1 MNKPLPTVGDRVF
14 LKTKSGY
21 VDPASWR
28 VDQIASTQ
36 VELVKGDYR
45 KIMTFEQFKKIH
57 QEELIVDFTPTKEG
71 LKCQP

>member
-1 MNKPLPTVGDRVF
+1 MKNKPLPAVGELVF
-14 LKTKSGY
+14 LKTKNGY
-21 VDPASWR
+21 VDPSPWR
-28 VDQIASTQ
+28 VDHISKTQ

-71 LKCQP
+71 E